1 MSNGKRNSFRG
12 ESVIV
17 TEFSETAAC
26 ATLHIAPATEVSS
39 RSSKTIAF
47 ASETVIPFLSILR
60 VVFEASTLHVF
71 KRAGTLSG

>member
-17 TEFSETAAC
+17 PEFSETAAC
-26 ATLHIAPATEVSS
+26 ATLHIAPATEVGS

-47 ASETVIPFLSILR
+47 ASKTTIPFLAVLS
-60 VVFEASTLHVF
+60 VVFEASTLH
-71 KRAGTLSG
+71 RILRGRER